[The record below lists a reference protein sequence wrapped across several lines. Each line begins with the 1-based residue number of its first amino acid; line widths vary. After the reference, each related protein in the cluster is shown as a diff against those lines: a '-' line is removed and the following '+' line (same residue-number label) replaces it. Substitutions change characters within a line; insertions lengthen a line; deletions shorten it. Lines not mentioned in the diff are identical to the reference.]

1 MTADLTRILVFT
13 AIPVAATLVGGTAA
27 AYRPPSEGLQSFF
40 QHFAAGVVLA
50 AVAGEVLPEIDK
62 LHDSLGIVLGFGLG
76 VVLLLGLEGF
86 LRRYEAAESTPAR
99 GFPTALVT
107 IVAVDVF
114 IDGVLMGSSFGAGE
128 RVGLLVTAA
137 LTVELLFL
145 GLSPAAAMVAGGA
158 APRTVV
164 AATGLIAVGLA
175 LGGLIGGAFLA
186 GLNWVLARG
195 GLVVR
200 GRRAA
205 VPGSGGTAHRGP
217 PRRRD
222 PAAHRLLLRGFSGL
236 LPVRAV
242 RGLNALT

>member
-186 GLNWVLARG
+186 GLTGFWLEVVLSFGAAALLY
-195 GLVVR
+195 LVVEELLTEAHR
-200 GRRAA
+200 VAETPLLTTTT
-205 VPGSGGTAHRGP
+205 PGSP
-217 PRRRD
+217 C
-222 PAAHRLLLRGFSGL
+222 L
-236 LPVRAV
+236 
-242 RGLNALT
+242 

>member
-27 AYRPPSEGLQSFF
+27 AYRPPSERLQSFF

-86 LRRYEAAESTPAR
+86 LRGYEAAESTPAR

-107 IVAVDVF
+107 IVTVDVF
-114 IDGVLMGSSFGAGE
+114 VDGLLMGSSFGAGE

-145 GLSPAAAMVAGGA
+145 GLSMAAAMVGGGA

-164 AATGLIAVGLA
+164 AATGLIAAALA

-186 GLNWVLARG
+186 GLTGFWLELVLSFGAAALLY
-195 GLVVR
+195 LVVEELL
-200 GRRAA
+200 
-205 VPGSGGTAHRGP
+205 TEAHRVAETPLLTASFFVGFLAFYLFELF
-217 PRRRD
+217 
-222 PAAHRLLLRGFSGL
+222 AA
-236 LPVRAV
+236 
-242 RGLNALT
+242 